1 MLSEMIRCSIAVI
14 ITCRKNMQ
22 WEIHPTTY
30 ETSSQDPDMGIH
42 DSMSVQET
50 AGLYFL
56 PIGISANVAKHVK
69 LLMGKLELHMNMH
82 QCNCF
87 YAN

>member
-42 DSMSVQET
+42 DSMSV
-50 AGLYFL
+50 
-56 PIGISANVAKHVK
+56 
-69 LLMGKLELHMNMH
+69 
-82 QCNCF
+82 
-87 YAN
+87 